1 MNAQALTFE
10 MRKYLND
17 EDVVVQRLTKE
28 KADLEKEIE
37 RLHEWCD
44 RLEDGYIEVRER
56 EQIARRQCGW
66 SSFYVDYE
74 YLKEKLV
81 SMRPN
86 PEELINL

>member
-1 MNAQALTFE
+1 MNSKALTLA
-10 MRKYLND
+10 MREYLND

-28 KADLEKEIE
+28 KAALKKEIE

-44 RLEDGYIEVRER
+44 RLEDSYIEVRES

-66 SSFYVDYE
+66 SAVYVDYE
-74 YLKEKLV
+74 SLKAKLV

-86 PEELINL
+86 P